1 MSRPLIAISGSIRH
15 HDGADRAGV
24 NASYAHSI
32 ALAGGIPIILTPA
45 IGTDAAPDALAPVHG
60 LVLTGGH
67 DLDPEHYEA
76 EPSPA
81 LGPLDPARDAFELAL
96 FEAARKRRIPV
107 LGICRGL
114 QVINVAMGG
123 TLWQDLPSERPG
135 DIQHDPD
142 STRNARTHHVL
153 VKEPSHLA
161 DALGTGKL
169 VTNSF
174 HHQAIKDLAPGL
186 QVTAWAEDGVIEGV
200 EESESDGWLLAVQWH
215 PEEFHQEP
223 GSPDQRLFHALVG
236 AAISD
241 APGPRAG
248 LETARGRSRG

>member
-1 MSRPLIAISGSIRH
+1 MSRPLIAITGSIRH

-24 NASYAHSI
+24 NASYARSI
-32 ALAGGIPIILTPA
+32 AQAGGIPIILTPA
-45 IGTDAAPDALAPVHG
+45 IGPAAAVEALEPANG

-67 DLDPEHYEA
+67 DVDPEWYEA
-76 EPSPA
+76 APSPA
-81 LGPLDPARDAFELAL
+81 LGPLDPARDEFELAV
-96 FEAARKRRIPV
+96 FEAALKRRIPI

-135 DIQHDPD
+135 EVQHDSEVSRD
-142 STRNARTHHVL
+142 ARTHHVL

-161 DALGTGKL
+161 LALGTGRL

-174 HHQAIKDLAPGL
+174 HHQAIRDLAPGL

-200 EESESDGWLLAVQWH
+200 EENGAGGWLLAVQWH

-223 GSPDQRLFHALVG
+223 GSPDQRLFQALVEASG
-236 AAISD
+236 API
-241 APGPRAG
+241 PRG
-248 LETARGRSRG
+248 DLGTARGR